1 MYTEGAQTTGH
12 RRFLQHKSPPAPC
25 PCQHCVH
32 RYCEQPHGHHH
43 GGPGYQPASA
53 RQTDHPSLDCRRD
66 TQAPRV
72 KDVGGRAFLVDGVE
86 RSGHR
91 SPQRRPVFAGPGP
104 YSQLDDL
111 SQVCPWELNPA
122 QWSCPLESGVRHYP
136 SVREQCG
143 CVVRSDTWAHPF
155 KAGTPHPVPHV
166 QVKGH
171 GYRHRRTVRY
181 VSVDEEEEGCDCDSE
196 SYHVE
201 PHGPHSGHAPM
212 PNGHCGPRP
221 VLFEGGEERDSHQD
235 LGRQKGGSE
244 DGYNGRGGSYK
255 GFFSTEVPQKHLNQS
270 RRKGPCVP
278 PSGTTSPETSK
289 SPANSDHH
297 QRQGLEVAKQR
308 RRQDSVRDQIRQVV
322 TDLEDVLGGLKQV
335 HVEMKEVVEQIDRLT
350 ANIDLSE
357 EAPCSTHGPSAN
369 FHSSS
374 HTGDL
379 RVTLLPNHKPAPVQV
394 SQHVDEDR
402 IILRTNSPSPVHM
415 ASVVKTSR
423 FTPLSHVKD
432 VNHERPGVNGHLPHL
447 YPHRDSNHIGQT
459 QLEPHHPHPQSLD
472 PKVIIGN
479 STSGRTQ
486 KPPPYPQNGRCGKGP
501 YPPPKP
507 MRTPAYPGRGRQS
520 ASMV

>member
-12 RRFLQHKSPPAPC
+12 HRFLQHINASTPC

-32 RYCEQPHGHHH
+32 YEQPAYGHH

-66 TQAPRV
+66 IQAPRV
-72 KDVGGRAFLVDGVE
+72 KDVGGRAFAVDRVE

-104 YSQLDDL
+104 YSLSDDL

-122 QWSCPLESGVRHYP
+122 QWSYPPEPGVRHYP

-143 CVVRSDTWAHPF
+143 CVVRSDTRAHPF
-155 KAGTPHPVPHV
+155 NAGIPHPLPHL
-166 QVKGH
+166 QVKGQ

-181 VSVDEEEEGCDCDSE
+181 FSVDEEEEGCGYTSE
-196 SYHVE
+196 HYHLE
-201 PHGPHSGHAPM
+201 SHNPHLSHLDK

-221 VLFEGGEERDSHQD
+221 GFFEEGEERDSHQD
-235 LGRQKGGSE
+235 RGRLKGGSE
-244 DGYNGRGGSYK
+244 EGCNGRTGSHK
-255 GFFSTEVPQKHLNQS
+255 GFFPTEVPQKHLNQS
-270 RRKGPCVP
+270 RQKGPFVP
-278 PSGTTSPETSK
+278 PSCITSPEPSK
-289 SPANSDHH
+289 STTNDDNR
-297 QRQGLEVAKQR
+297 RQGLEVVKQK
-308 RRQDSVRDQIRQVV
+308 RRQDLVRDQIRQVV

-350 ANIDLSE
+350 ASIDLSE
-357 EAPCSTHGPSAN
+357 EASCITEGSLSN
-369 FHSSS
+369 FHSSI
-374 HTGDL
+374 HPGDL
-379 RVTLLPNHKPAPVQV
+379 RLVPLPNHKPAPVQAP
-394 SQHVDEDR
+394 QHIDEDR

-423 FTPLSHVKD
+423 FTPPNHSKD
-432 VNHERPGVNGHLPHL
+432 INHERSGVNGHPPHL
-447 YPHRDSNHIGQT
+447 YPTRDSNHIGKT
-459 QLEPHHPHPQSLD
+459 HPEPHPQSLD

-479 STSGRTQ
+479 STSNSRTQ
-486 KPPPYPQNGRCGKGP
+486 KPPLYPQNGRCGKGP

-507 MRTPAYPGRGRQS
+507 VRTPAYPGRGRQNS
-520 ASMV
+520 SMV